1 MAGQDA
7 WFNDDYSK
15 LTPQNA
21 MKGRQAVIDARNQ
34 KQQTSQGMGGV
45 TVGTPSQ
52 VQNQNR
58 MLAKYGRDKVI
69 QGQAQEQEQAN
80 QEFMKPTADTLAY
93 QDEMAKA
100 KKAYQAKQQPVV
112 NLSLQR
118 AGAPPPLQPQEPK
131 SIWGQMYDRAA
142 SYFN

>member
-21 MKGRQAVIDARNQ
+21 MKGIQVVIDARNQ

-45 TVGTPSQ
+45 TVDTPSQ
-52 VQNQNR
+52 VQNRNR
-58 MLAKYGRDKVI
+58 MLAKHGRDNVI
-69 QGQAQEQEQAN
+69 QGQAQERERAN

-93 QDEMAKA
+93 QAEMAEA
-100 KKAYQAKQQPVV
+100 KRAYQAGRQPVA
-112 NLSLQR
+112 NPNAQR
-118 AGAPPPLQPQEPK
+118 AGAPPPPQPQEPK
-131 SIWGQMYDRAA
+131 SAWEQMYDRAA
-142 SYFN
+142 NYFN